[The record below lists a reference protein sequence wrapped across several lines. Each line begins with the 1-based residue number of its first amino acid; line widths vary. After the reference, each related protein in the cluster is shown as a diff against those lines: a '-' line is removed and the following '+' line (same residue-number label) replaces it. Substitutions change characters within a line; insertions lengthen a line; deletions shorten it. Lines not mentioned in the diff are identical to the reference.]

1 MLFPPRFDPLSWRGP
16 RAVAH
21 RDNRADAFQQLVGD
35 GLREG
40 WGLRVSVAPTKGR
53 DGAIDAFVEEGDGSA
68 ALADLTAPQIIECKY
83 HDDHLPGVQANVG
96 AGWSSVAEKLTR
108 QAGLGW
114 PGAFQPWRR
123 ARSYVYC
130 VSVVLASQQV
140 RDKLQS
146 AISTCFEALPADQR
160 PPIEAIRI
168 LDWGDLRHWLDT
180 LPRVAD
186 GRLGTSLPLVLS
198 HGEYCASLTG
208 FRRYLRPEVLPFIA
222 PEEGANTQPEAIL
235 SRLEALAGS
244 GGVLLKGVGGVGKTR
259 TALEV
264 GHRAEAKGWRV
275 LHALPGE
282 PGVTVEEIGEVLLS
296 GSAPTLLVFDYLDQ
310 MPNLDLGS
318 LLGRLLPEAQRRGIR
333 LALLANMRPAALRQG
348 NGARDT
354 LFKKEKAE
362 NHI

>member
-1 MLFPPRFDPLSWRGP
+1 
-16 RAVAH
+16 VAK
-21 RDNRADAFQQLVGD
+21 N
-35 GLREG
+35 
-40 WGLRVSVAPTKGR
+40 
-53 DGAIDAFVEEGDGSA
+53 
-68 ALADLTAPQIIECKY
+68 
-83 HDDHLPGVQANVG
+83 
-96 AGWSSVAEKLTR
+96 LTR

-123 ARSYVYC
+123 TRSYVYC
-130 VSVVLASQQV
+130 VSAVLANQQE

-146 AISTCFEALPADQR
+146 AIRTCFEALPADQR

-186 GRLGTSLPLVLS
+186 GWLGTSLPLVLS

-348 NGARDT
+348 NGARET
-354 LFKKEKAE
+354 LFKKENWLSLEPSAQQKLQINDSVLDGLGHWGKHARWRPARVAAAA
-362 NHI
+362 HGGRQAGGGGGHGFPATGAVAPADRRGGHARGGAPGAGGHGGGGSDGQPGSGGD

>member
-1 MLFPPRFDPLSWRGP
+1 
-16 RAVAH
+16 
-21 RDNRADAFQQLVGD
+21 
-35 GLREG
+35 
-40 WGLRVSVAPTKGR
+40 VAPTKGR

-68 ALADLTAPQIIECKY
+68 ALADLTAPQIIECKD
-83 HDDHLPGVQANVG
+83 HDDHLPGVQANVR
-96 AGWSSVAEKLTR
+96 AGWSRVAENLTR

-123 ARSYVYC
+123 VRSYVYC
-130 VSVVLASQQV
+130 VSAVLANQQE

-186 GRLGTSLPLVLS
+186 GWLGTSLPLVLS

-222 PEEGANTQPEAIL
+222 PEQGANTQPEAIL
-235 SRLEALAGS
+235 SRLETLAGS

-282 PGVTVEEIGEVLLS
+282 PGVTVEEIAEVLLS

-318 LLGRLLPEAQRRGIR
+318 LHGRLLPEAQRRGLR
-333 LALLANMRPAALRQG
+333 LALLANMRPAALRQS

-354 LFKKEKAE
+354 LFKKELDYPARSAQGRLAA
-362 NHI
+362 